1 MSGLVLRTLAEVFG
15 ASWAVLAVLWRPL
28 GTTWA
33 VSLGIPETPDAPRQP
48 KIIARRTKM
57 ASHWQGERSE
67 RASAAS
73 EASGAIRMKLR
84 LQNTKDAEGTAT
96 G

>member
-1 MSGLVLRTLAEVFG
+1 MRPLGEVFG

-28 GTTWA
+28 GRTWA
-33 VSLGIPETPDAPRQP
+33 VFWGIPEAPDAPRRP

-73 EASGAIRMKLR
+73 EASGAIRMKLN
-84 LQNTKDAEGTAT
+84 LQSTRDAEGTAT

>member
-1 MSGLVLRTLAEVFG
+1 MSGLVLRILGEVFG

-28 GTTWA
+28 GRTWA
-33 VSLGIPETPDAPRQP
+33 VFWGIPEAPDAPRRP

-73 EASGAIRMKLR
+73 EASGAIRMKLH
-84 LQNTKDAEGTAT
+84 LQNTRDAEGTAT